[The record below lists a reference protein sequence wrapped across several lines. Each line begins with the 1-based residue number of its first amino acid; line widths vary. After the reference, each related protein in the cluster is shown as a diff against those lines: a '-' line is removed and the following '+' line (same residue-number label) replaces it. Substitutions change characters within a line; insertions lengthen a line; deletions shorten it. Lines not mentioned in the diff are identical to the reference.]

1 MLWSPAVEPTVPGVE
16 RFLSEQP
23 YDVIKQG
30 RFYQVPLM
38 MGVTEDEFGGI
49 AACEYLN

>member
-1 MLWSPAVEPTVPGVE
+1 MEPEVPGVE

-23 YDVIKQG
+23 YDVITQR

-38 MGVTEDEFGGI
+38 MGVTEEEFAGI
-49 AACEYLN
+49 VACEYLN